1 MYGAIWRTMGT
12 CDFWLCS
19 GLCCVLGLLPAFWQ
33 MAAHKIFVPSVT
45 QRLAEH
51 EASIIQN
58 VRTVPP
64 GWGDRITGKD
74 VFFCVPQV

>member
-1 MYGAIWRTMGT
+1 MYGAIWRTMRT

-64 GWGDRITGKD
+64 RMGRPNHW
-74 VFFCVPQV
+74 